1 MKKAS
6 FDLCGKVIAEPRTH
20 VCFGF
25 RGGDRLKF
33 SDIVIAVASLAV
45 ILLFLEV
52 ILGLVLIPAIGWDW
66 GTTVVGIICFLLS
79 GLVVGVIFSRKIW
92 EEAGIKTI
100 AKIIVLGAALMM
112 LFFAAAI
119 PSQGD
124 WTPLVKENYQNA
136 NLGKTLTTSQWWS
149 VEVST
154 LGEVI
159 AVNLFLWIVLSFIG
173 LYIGSMLRK
182 PRKS

>member
-1 MKKAS
+1 
-6 FDLCGKVIAEPRTH
+6 
-20 VCFGF
+20 
-25 RGGDRLKF
+25 LKF

-45 ILLFLEV
+45 VLLFLEA

-66 GTTVVGIICFLLS
+66 GVTVVATICFLLS
-79 GLVVGVIFSRKIW
+79 GLIVGAIFSRKIW

-100 AKIIVLGAALMM
+100 AKIIVLGAVL
-112 LFFAAAI
+112 LILVYAAAI

-124 WTPLVKENYQNA
+124 WTTLVRQNYQNA
-136 NLGKTLTTSQWWS
+136 NPGKTLTTSQWFY
-149 VEVST
+149 VEEAA
-154 LGEVI
+154 LGEVMALNVFI
-159 AVNLFLWIVLSFIG
+159 GVVVTFIG